1 MCFQFARKK
10 SAGECAKYGSRQIGP
25 RQIRPWQIGPL
36 VDLVANWATHF
47 WGPSLPFFGY
57 RGSICRTIFF
67 QGPNLPRH
75 DLPGPNLLQ
84 QQQKITR
91 GPICQGLICL
101 EPLNATVLT
110 LVIKILIRQEEEI
123 SNCDCTTSQRPRE
136 GGFPPEVGERCN
148 ITKAPFVCE
157 VSEDTNAENA
167 RSGRGV
173 EVSSP
178 CTPPSSPG
186 MVRSRWQGENCQI
199 KRFQCQFEQVDV
211 AQGTDTKFTNNAS
224 SPRPAVSQV

>member
-1 MCFQFARKK
+1 MPQ
-10 SAGECAKYGSRQIGP
+10 Q
-25 RQIRPWQIGPL
+25 
-36 VDLVANWATHF
+36 HF
-47 WGPSLPFFGY
+47 SG
-57 RGSICRTIFF
+57 R
-67 QGPNLPRH
+67 
-75 DLPGPNLLQ
+75 DLPGPNLP
-84 QQQKITR
+84 QKFTR

-110 LVIKILIRQEEEI
+110 LVIKILIREEEEI

-199 KRFQCQFEQVDV
+199 KRFQCQFDQVDV
-211 AQGTDTKFTNNAS
+211 AQGTNAKFTNNAS
-224 SPRPAVSQV
+224 SPSPAVGQV